1 MDTDE
6 GQDMSQVSGK
16 ESPPVSDTPDE
27 GDEPMPVPEDLSTTS
42 GAQQNSKSERG
53 MGSELLI
60 FPKTH
65 VSKSSYHMPQNGFVD
80 QMAKAEDRMA
90 DKKDE

>member
-1 MDTDE
+1 MLSRKPGTKVFPAADPARRKL
-6 GQDMSQVSGK
+6 SLWFVSAGK

-53 MGSELLI
+53 MG
-60 FPKTH
+60 KWVTV
-65 VSKSSYHMPQNGFVD
+65 VSFRLWHTRS
-80 QMAKAEDRMA
+80 
-90 DKKDE
+90 

>member
-1 MDTDE
+1 
-6 GQDMSQVSGK
+6 MSAGK

-53 MGSELLI
+53 MGKWVTLLSCRLQHVQLGNGCCVGKGRCSHSLLSSEVSHMAQ
-60 FPKTH
+60 FPQ
-65 VSKSSYHMPQNGFVD
+65 VGM
-80 QMAKAEDRMA
+80 
-90 DKKDE
+90 